1 MNLQDALDRVNN
13 PSTFAHG
20 LVSTSLYAGLSL
32 VEPRRLTVGQ
42 RFAFRTAVAAAS
54 AWSTWVGTRSVE
66 EFDAI
71 GPLGRVWV
79 TAGAAGLVMGLSEVG
94 EALDARLH
102 DGLIRRGVRRP
113 RLCVA
118 AGTAALSLGA
128 FWAGQG
134 ESGHLVE
141 SEDDV
146 VESGEALSAVPEN
159 VRELVEAILA
169 STDEYGAPQLRMHL
183 SAAQLVSYDEEA
195 GEAEF
200 WPFVQFRVPES
211 LPRAVPGNATFPFVG
226 RFRGMDDRTF
236 DVRVAVENG
245 YLDSVVV
252 EEADDWSLEEWHA
265 WNEDERTVGDLHA
278 WPAPKSIRVLSE
290 DDDDYAAA
298 KS

>member
-1 MNLQDALDRVNN
+1 MKILNALGRVND
-13 PSTFAHG
+13 PGTVAHG

-42 RFAFRTAVAAAS
+42 RLAFRTAVAATS
-54 AWSTWVGTRSVE
+54 AWSIWVGTRSVE
-66 EFDAI
+66 EFHAI
-71 GPLGRVWV
+71 GPLGRVCT
-79 TAGAAGLVMGLSEVG
+79 TAGAAGLVMGLSEVS

-102 DGLIRRGVRRP
+102 DGLVRRGVRRP

-128 FWAGQG
+128 FWAGRG
-134 ESGHLVE
+134 ESGRPVE

-146 VESGEALSAVPEN
+146 VEPSETLGAVPEN
-159 VRELVEAILA
+159 TRELVEAILA
-169 STDEYGAPQLRMHL
+169 STDDYGAPQLRIHL
-183 SAAQLVSYDEEA
+183 SAAQLVSYDEEIDD
-195 GEAEF
+195 AEF

-226 RFRGMDDRTF
+226 RFRAMGDRTF
-236 DVRVAVENG
+236 DVRVVVENG

-252 EEADDWSLEEWHA
+252 EEGDDWSIDEWHA
-265 WNEDERTVGDLHA
+265 WNEDERTVGDLDA
-278 WPAPKSIRVLSE
+278 WPAPKSIQVLSE

-298 KS
+298 NS